1 MGLFGIAKGA
11 FKVLKGTLESDV
23 EEIAKG
29 GKNSKKCH
37 RGRDF

>member
-11 FKVLKGTLESDV
+11 FKVVKGALEGDA

-29 GKNSKKCH
+29 GKNSKKYH